1 MASAYN
7 ILPTERYNHLEKSFV
22 KQQTLQPCLLLSSV
36 ARLFQLLSAFR
47 EICSTQPIADCSQFD
62 RLILTLVQLTH
73 ATIATIVIIVICVY
87 QSQSG
92 CWPCGCSLL
101 HILCHTRRQP
111 SRSQAALLSE
121 HSLAF

>member
-22 KQQTLQPCLLLSSV
+22 KHQTLQPCLLLSSV

-47 EICSTQPIADCSQFD
+47 EICSTQPIADCSQSD
-62 RLILTLVQLTH
+62 RLILILVQLTH
-73 ATIATIVIIVICVY
+73 AKIVMTIVICEY

-92 CWPCGCSLL
+92 CWPSGCSLL
-101 HILCHTRRQP
+101 HILYHTRRQP
-111 SRSQAALLSE
+111 FRSQAALL
-121 HSLAF
+121 

>member
-22 KQQTLQPCLLLSSV
+22 KHQTLQPCLLLSSV

-47 EICSTQPIADCSQFD
+47 ETCSTQPIADCSQSD
-62 RLILTLVQLTH
+62 LQILTLVQLTH
-73 ATIATIVIIVICVY
+73 ATIVITVICEY

-92 CWPCGCSLL
+92 CWPCECSLL
-101 HILCHTRRQP
+101 HNLCHTRRQP
-111 SRSQAALLSE
+111 SRSQAALLSG